1 MKRLTSLIAAL
12 LLLVPAATLRAQELD
27 EDMFPV
33 VDGATFIADDGP
45 APSDTAAADPLA
57 AALAQLMNDELFD
70 RSQVGICVYDLT
82 AGRTVF
88 AHGGRQ
94 LLRPAS
100 CQKLVTAI
108 TALGLLGSDYH
119 FATSLY
125 ADGTVTDSTL
135 HGNLC
140 IEAGFDPRF
149 GHDDM
154 AAFVSAIKEL
164 GADSVAGDVLL
175 DVSIKDTLPLGQGW
189 CWDDDETRLTPLL
202 YNAREGFEPALR
214 RALADAGI
222 ALGGTLRRGRVPS
235 SARPIARR
243 THTIGQILR
252 PMMKQSDNLCAEALF
267 YQIGAH
273 EGHAYAGR
281 KQAAR
286 QVNRLIRHLGFD
298 PDDYYVA
305 DGSGLSLYNYTTA
318 ELLVAMLRH
327 AYTHEEIYHQLLP
340 VLPVAGRDGTLRRR
354 MQHGTAAGNV
364 RAKTGT
370 VEGVSSLAG
379 YAITREGHT
388 LCFAIINQ
396 GLRRGADGRHFQDR
410 VCQLLT
416 R

>member
-1 MKRLTSLIAAL
+1 MKQLFPLLTAL
-12 LLLVPAATLRAQELD
+12 LLLIPASNLRAQELD

-33 VDGATFIADDGP
+33 VDGATFIADNDV
-45 APSDTAAADPLA
+45 ASADTTSTDPLA
-57 AALAQLMNDELFD
+57 EKLARLLDDELFD

-82 AGRTVF
+82 AERTIF
-88 AHGGRQ
+88 SQGGRQ

-100 CQKLVTAI
+100 CQKLITAI

-125 ADGTVTDSTL
+125 ADGQVADGTL
-135 HGNLC
+135 LGSLC

-154 AAFVSAIKEL
+154 AAFVSAVKEL
-164 GADSVAGDVLL
+164 GADSIAGDVLL
-175 DVSIKDTLPLGQGW
+175 DVSIKDTLPMGLGW

-202 YNAREGFEPALR
+202 YNARANFVPALR
-214 RALADAGI
+214 NALADAGI
-222 ALGGTLRRGRVPS
+222 TVGGTFRRGRVPS

-243 THTIGQILR
+243 THTIGQILQ

-267 YQIGAH
+267 YQIGAR

-354 MQHGTAAGNV
+354 MKHGTAAGNV

-396 GLRRGADGRHFQDR
+396 GLRRGADGRNFQDR